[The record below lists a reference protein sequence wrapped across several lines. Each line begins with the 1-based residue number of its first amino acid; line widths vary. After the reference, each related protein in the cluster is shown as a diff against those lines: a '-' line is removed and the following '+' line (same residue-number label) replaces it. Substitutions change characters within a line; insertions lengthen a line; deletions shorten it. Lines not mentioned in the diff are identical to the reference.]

1 MIHYRI
7 SSLDSNK
14 TILEQLEDIKK
25 YLTENPQYQVFYYNG
40 NYVNTTNT
48 YEVTNLVLNA
58 RTINKGDIV
67 LFANSY
73 YAVVDAIG
81 NNNFVVEHAIE
92 MNSQAILDLRNFVIS
107 NYQTKLTF
115 DNIPKSGSNNP
126 VTSDGIYVA
135 MQLDKQD
142 VSDAIQELTESIA
155 NNYQTKL
162 SFDTTPTLGSN
173 NPVTSDGIK
182 KAITE
187 TIQTEHQVPSG
198 GTAGQALKKSSNADY
213 DYNWEDVKEV
223 PTGGTTGQIL
233 TKNANGYEWSNIP
246 KDNDYI
252 VEQGTSNGWIYRKW
266 NSGIAE
272 CFRYIEGAV
281 TGTLSAWGSL
291 YNSDNLFGGFT
302 YPFPFIKEPYCNIE
316 ASSTTGGGWF
326 HYDETGTANV
336 TPKWKWIRPTKLD
349 NITINYRLYA
359 IGQWK

>member
-7 SSLDSNK
+7 SPLDSNK

-25 YLTENPQYQVFYYNG
+25 YLTENFQYQVFYYNG
-40 NYVNTTNT
+40 NYINTTNT

-92 MNSQAILDLRNFVIS
+92 MNSQALIDLKNYVIN

-126 VTSDGIYVA
+126 VTSGGIFTA

-142 VSDAIQELTESIA
+142 LSDAIQELTESIA

-162 SFDTTPTLGSN
+162 SFDSTPTLGSN

-198 GTAGQALKKSSNADY
+198 GIKNQVLGKLSNNDY
-213 DYNWEDVKEV
+213 DYNWIDLYPVGSIYMSV
-223 PTGGTTGQIL
+223 
-233 TKNANGYEWSNIP
+233 
-246 KDNDYI
+246 ND
-252 VEQGTSNGWIYRKW
+252 TSPA
-266 NSGIAE
+266 S
-272 CFRYIEGAV
+272 
-281 TGTLSAWGSL
+281 
-291 YNSDNLFGGFT
+291 LFGGSWEKIKDTFLLSSGDT
-302 YPFPFIKEPYCNIE
+302 YVNGNSGGETTHTL
-316 ASSTTGGGWF
+316 TTGEIPSHHHTEQFGNGAYSTWEGIT
-326 HYDETGTANV
+326 YSSQEGTRTLSGVELPNY
-336 TPKWKWIRPTKLD
+336 
-349 NITINYRLYA
+349 NYRENLEGTYDYLFTGFEGNSQA
-359 IGQWK
+359 HNNMLPYLVVNMWKRIT

>member
-7 SSLDSNK
+7 SPLDSNK

-40 NYVNTTNT
+40 NYINTTNT
-48 YEVTNLVLNA
+48 YEVSNIVLNA

-126 VTSDGIYVA
+126 VTSDGIFVA
-135 MQLDKQD
+135 LQLDKQD
-142 VSDAIQELTESIA
+142 LSDAIQELTESIA

-162 SFDTTPTLGSN
+162 TFDTVPTLNSN

-182 KAITE
+182 KALTE
-187 TIQTEHQVPSG
+187 TVQTEHQVPSG
-198 GTAGQALKKSSNADY
+198 GLKGQVLTKISNENYLYDWRDLYPIGSIYMSVNDTSPASIFGGSWEKIKDTFLLGSGDTYTNGNSGGEATHKLTYGEMPIHNHDERFSNSAYSSYEGFSEVSQEGTRTVNGVLLPT
-213 DYNWEDVKEV
+213 YNYTSV
-223 PTGGTTGQIL
+223 TGAYNYLTTGY
-233 TKNANGYEWSNIP
+233 KG
-246 KDNDYI
+246 ND
-252 VEQGTSNGWIYRKW
+252 EAHN
-266 NSGIAE
+266 NM
-272 CFRYIEGAV
+272 
-281 TGTLSAWGSL
+281 
-291 YNSDNLFGGFT
+291 
-302 YPFPFIKEPYCNIE
+302 PPYLVVNM
-316 ASSTTGGGWF
+316 
-326 HYDETGTANV
+326 
-336 TPKWKWIRPTKLD
+336 WKRV
-349 NITINYRLYA
+349 A
-359 IGQWK
+359 